1 MMILFKYLITMS
13 LGLTFIGCAHGMA
26 VSDPFDPDRPSDFD
40 AEAYNRHYE
49 KQKKEKKKEDPL
61 FEQYYQ
67 REKQETQ

>member
-1 MMILFKYLITMS
+1 MILFKYLITMS

>member
-1 MMILFKYLITMS
+1 MTILFKYLITMS

>member
-1 MMILFKYLITMS
+1 MMILLRHFTIALLLS
-13 LGLTFIGCAHGMA
+13 AFIGCAHGMA

>member
-1 MMILFKYLITMS
+1 MTILFKYLITMS

-49 KQKKEKKKEDPL
+49 KQKKEKKKKEPP
-61 FEQYYQ
+61 F
-67 REKQETQ
+67 